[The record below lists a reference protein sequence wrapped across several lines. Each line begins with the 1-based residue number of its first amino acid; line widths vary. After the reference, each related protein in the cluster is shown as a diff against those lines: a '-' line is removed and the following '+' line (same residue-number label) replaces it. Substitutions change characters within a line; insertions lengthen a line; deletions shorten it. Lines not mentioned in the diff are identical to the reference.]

1 MKDLKFFFD
10 LSMDVVVATSFVD
23 KIYIQ
28 STPCVVRV
36 TLAMAWRRHTTRRV
50 IAMHKLPD
58 SMDAGEP
65 IK

>member
-1 MKDLKFFFD
+1 
-10 LSMDVVVATSFVD
+10 MDVVVATSFVD